1 MQLSINVLRV
11 SVREGVS
18 RKTGQPY
25 KMAEAQCVYEA
36 PDPDT
41 GELQPSV
48 GTMLLPK
55 GQEDTRPG
63 RYAASF
69 TLRTNREGR
78 VEAVIS
84 KLIAAGVA
92 AEPAKRAA

>member
-25 KMAEAQCVYEA
+25 RMAEAQCVYHA

-41 GELQPSV
+41 GEVLPSV
-48 GTMLLPK
+48 GTMLMPR
-55 GQEDTRPG
+55 GQEDVRPG
-63 RYAASF
+63 QYMASF
-69 TLRTNREGR
+69 TLRTSREGR

-84 KLIAAGVA
+84 KLIPAV
-92 AEPAKRAA
+92 AEPTKRAA

>member
-1 MQLSINVLRV
+1 MQLSIQVLRV

-25 KMAEAQCVYEA
+25 KMAEAQCVYNA

-41 GELQPSV
+41 GEIVPSV
-48 GTMLLPK
+48 GTLLLPR
-55 GQEDTRPG
+55 GQEDAKPG
-63 RYAASF
+63 NYVAGF
-69 TLRTNREGR
+69 TLRTSREGR

-84 KLIAAGVA
+84 KLQPAAASADRKVA
-92 AEPAKRAA
+92 